1 MRVQLCGLNRMG
13 KIKKE
18 QFKELFKSRDQSDIT
33 WMCGVAA
40 RVYLDWNFKNEF
52 KVLYFNFCFKL
63 SVLLV

>member
-40 RVYLDWNFKNEF
+40 RVYLD
-52 KVLYFNFCFKL
+52 
-63 SVLLV
+63 